1 MKKYIITS
9 ILIVFC
15 IFPSNAVLKERNL
28 PQTLSVLRSE
38 LGNTYNEQ
46 KQTLI
51 RLNQMNEM
59 QHNKMIS
66 IMQKS
71 DQIGLML
78 YSQKQDYTFD
88 LTYACHEATDQF
100 RQFNENR
107 MPYDKIMK
115 RMNIEIA
122 QYNGLISTLQ
132 QLPPSLVRLPHLKM
146 RPGEKIQPH
155 QKGNIP
161 FMLDK
166 RGQADRAACL
176 NYAIVLRAQM
186 ITLRNTIIQDNENYD
201 RVSSK
206 LKELNDYAIKCYHN
220 IQKNIFVNGDNSYF
234 TILSKFSRTLRQVK
248 RDVSDKYEDNNRQV
262 HSEWRGNIVFGLIVF
277 VVFYFILATII
288 SNVVV
293 RVLMRKVKALQTV
306 EFKKK
311 KICLII
317 AVDALIFALSIMI
330 ARMFMSHNFFI
341 MASGLLVEY
350 AWLLSVIFI
359 SLLIRFNGD
368 QIKSGFRIYT
378 PIVLMGFIIIVF
390 RIIFIPNSLVELIF
404 PPILLLFTLWQW
416 FVITR
421 HNNNIARNDI
431 FYTWISLTVMVVSC
445 FFAWFGYV
453 LLSVQVFIWW
463 LFQLT
468 AIQTITCFYDLLK
481 LYESEILSKRVN
493 KYHAK
498 NSLGVNSA
506 TNSKIKKG
514 EYIKVTWFFD
524 LVNMVLLPV
533 AGVLSVLFCIWW
545 AADVFDLTDTC
556 FFIFMHPF
564 IDLKG
569 VCQLSLFKIVL
580 VAGMY
585 FIFRYLNYSIKSFYH
600 YYKLSSLKRKNGGVV
615 IANQAN
621 FTLSNNLT
629 AILVWGIYFIFTIIL
644 LQVPKSGI
652 SIVTAGLATGVG
664 FAMKDL
670 LENFFYGVSLMTG
683 RVRVGD
689 YIECDG
695 IRGKVDSITYQSTQ
709 IATMDGSVIA
719 FLNSSLFN
727 KNFKNLTRNHLY
739 ELAKITVGVAYGVN
753 VEEVRK
759 MLLDA
764 INALQ
769 SKDANGR
776 DIMSK
781 TRGVNVMF
789 DSFGDNSV
797 NLSITLWVLVV
808 EKVSFISK
816 VQEAVYN
823 TLNKNN
829 IEIPYPH
836 RDVYIHNQPKNED

>member
-38 LGNTYNEQ
+38 LENSYNEQ
-46 KQTLI
+46 TQMLM
-51 RLNQMNEM
+51 RLGRMNEM
-59 QHNKMIS
+59 QHKKLIS
-66 IMQKS
+66 VMQKS
-71 DQIGLML
+71 EETALML

-88 LTYACHEATDQF
+88 LTYACHEAIEQYH
-100 RQFNENR
+100 QFNKSR
-107 MPYDKIMK
+107 MPFDKIMG
-115 RMNIEIA
+115 RIDMNIS
-122 QYNGLISTLQ
+122 QYNGLITTLQ
-132 QLPPSLVRLPHLKM
+132 QLPPPLVALP
-146 RPGEKIQPH
+146 RIKIKKGMMPH
-155 QKGNIP
+155 HPQKNMP
-161 FMLDK
+161 FMLDLQ
-166 RGQADRAACL
+166 GQADRAACL
-176 NYAIVLRAQM
+176 RYVTALRAQM
-186 ITLRNTIIQDNENYD
+186 ITMRNSIVLDDESYS
-201 RVSSK
+201 RVAIK
-206 LKELNDYAIKCYHN
+206 LKEVNDYAMKCYRN
-220 IQKNIFVNGDNSYF
+220 IQHSIFVNGDDSYF
-234 TILSKFSRTLRQVK
+234 TILGKFSRSMSQAK
-248 RDVSDKYEDNNRQV
+248 RDVSDKYNDSNHHI
-262 HSEWRGNIVFGLIVF
+262 HSEWRGPIVFGLITF
-277 VVFYFILATII
+277 VVFYFVLATFI

-293 RVLMRKVKALQTV
+293 RVLMRKVKAFQTT

-317 AVDALIFALSIMI
+317 AAAALIFAISIMV
-330 ARMFMSHNFFI
+330 ARTFMSHNFFI

-350 AWLLSVIFI
+350 AWLLSAIFI
-359 SLLIRFNGD
+359 SLLIRMNGD

-378 PIVLMGFIIIVF
+378 PIILMGFIIIVF
-390 RIIFIPNSLVELIF
+390 RIIFIPNNLVELIF
-404 PPILLLFTLWQW
+404 PPILLIFTLWQW
-416 FVITR
+416 YAITR

-463 LFQLT
+463 LFQLI

-498 NSLGVNSA
+498 NSLRVNSA

-524 LVNMVLLPV
+524 LVNMALLPV

-556 FFIFMHPF
+556 FVIFMHPF
-564 IDLKG
+564 IDLKD

-585 FIFRYLNYSIKSFYH
+585 FIFRYLNYTIKSFYH
-600 YYKLSSLKRKNGGVV
+600 YYKLSSLKRKNSGVV

-629 AILVWGIYFIFTIIL
+629 AILVWGTYFIFTIIL

-739 ELAKITVGVAYGVN
+739 ELDKITVGVAYGVN

-836 RDVYIHNQPKNED
+836 RDVYIHNPPKN

>member
-9 ILIVFC
+9 ILIFFC
-15 IFPSNAVLKERNL
+15 IFQSKAVLKEHNL

-38 LGNTYNEQ
+38 LENSYNEQ
-46 KQTLI
+46 TQILM
-51 RLNQMNEM
+51 RLGRMNEM
-59 QHNKMIS
+59 QHQKLIS
-66 IMQKS
+66 VMQKS
-71 DQIGLML
+71 EEIALML

-88 LTYACHEATDQF
+88 LTYACHEAIEQYH
-100 RQFNENR
+100 QFNKSR
-107 MPYDKIMK
+107 MPFDKIMG
-115 RMNIEIA
+115 RINMNIS
-122 QYNGLISTLQ
+122 QYDGLIKTLQ
-132 QLPPSLVRLPHLKM
+132 QLPPPLVALPRIKM
-146 RPGEKIQPH
+146 KKGMMPPH
-155 QKGNIP
+155 PQKNMP
-161 FMLDK
+161 FMLDLK
-166 RGQADRAACL
+166 GQADRAACL
-176 NYAIVLRAQM
+176 RYATALRAGMITMRNSIVL
-186 ITLRNTIIQDNENYD
+186 DDESYS
-201 RVSSK
+201 RVAIK
-206 LKELNDYAIKCYHN
+206 LKEVNDYAMKCYRN
-220 IQKNIFVNGDNSYF
+220 IQHSIFVNGDDSYF
-234 TILSKFSRTLRQVK
+234 TILGKFSRAMNQAK
-248 RDVSDKYEDNNRQV
+248 RDVSDKYNDSNHHI
-262 HSEWRGNIVFGLIVF
+262 HSEWRGPIVFGLITF
-277 VVFYFILATII
+277 VIFYFVLATLI

-293 RVLMRKVKALQTV
+293 RSLMRKVKVFQTT

-317 AVDALIFALSIMI
+317 AAAALIFAISIMV
-330 ARMFMSHNFFI
+330 ARTFMSHNFFI

-350 AWLLSVIFI
+350 AWLLSAIFI
-359 SLLIRFNGD
+359 SLLIRLNGD

-378 PIVLMGFIIIVF
+378 PIILMGFIIIVF
-390 RIIFIPNSLVELIF
+390 RIIFIPNNLVELIF
-404 PPILLLFTLWQW
+404 PPILLMFTLWQW
-416 FVITR
+416 YAITR
-421 HNNNIARNDI
+421 HNNNIAKSDI
-431 FYTWISLTVMVVSC
+431 LYTWISLVVMSVSC

-463 LFQLT
+463 LFQLI

-493 KYHAK
+493 KYHVK
-498 NSLGVNSA
+498 KSLEVNSA

-524 LVNMVLLPV
+524 LVNMALLPV

-545 AADVFDLTDTC
+545 AADLFDLTDTC
-556 FFIFMHPF
+556 FVIFMHPF

-569 VCQLSLFKIVL
+569 VCQLSLFKIVF

-585 FIFRYLNYSIKSFYH
+585 FIFRYLNYAIKSFYH
-600 YYKLSSLKRKNGGVV
+600 YYKLSSLKRKNGVVV

-629 AILVWGIYFIFTIIL
+629 AILVWGTYFIFAIIL

-709 IATMDGSVIA
+709 IATVDGSVIA

-759 MLLDA
+759 MLLNA

-836 RDVYIHNQPKNED
+836 RDVYIHNTPKNED